1 MAKIKKQRNIFTTPQ
16 DLKEWSMDLVEACG
30 SIITNKKP
38 NVSKIDTLVEK
49 FVIDYNYNIEK
60 IYSKRK
66 KEDKK
71 GKILAQAQ
79 ANSAM
84 RRRGPRLPTCSA
96 GWGNARTRD

>member
-49 FVIDYNYNIEK
+49 FVIDYNYNMEK
-60 IYSKRK
+60 SYAT
-66 KEDKK
+66 KEEE
-71 GKILAQAQ
+71 
-79 ANSAM
+79 
-84 RRRGPRLPTCSA
+84 
-96 GWGNARTRD
+96 